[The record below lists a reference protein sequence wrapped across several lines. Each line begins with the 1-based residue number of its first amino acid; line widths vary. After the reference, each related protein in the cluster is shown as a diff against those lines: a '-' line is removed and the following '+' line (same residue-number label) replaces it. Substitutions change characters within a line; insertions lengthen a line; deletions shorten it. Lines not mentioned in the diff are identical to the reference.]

1 MPVSRVIPHV
11 QTLLFAITTSAALVV
26 STTVPAAAHVS
37 ADDSDPVAD
46 LRTDIDTIL
55 DDPSLEGAIS
65 GVVVRSLDEDDTL
78 YSRNAATP
86 LLPASNM
93 KLLTSAAAMDVLGPD
108 YTFRTTVSA
117 GEDPSD
123 GVVDGDLYITGT
135 GDPSLTVDAV
145 ADLAGEVADSGVTE
159 VTGDLLADDTWF
171 DDTRLHPDWEE
182 GDEPY
187 YYAAQISA
195 LTLAANDD
203 LDTGVVNVTATP
215 GDRVGYPVDVALEP
229 MTDNLS
235 LTNRTKTGT
244 ATSARTLDVRRK
256 PGGNAFTATGGLP
269 LGGSPYATLRTVHEP
284 TDHAA
289 HVFADALAD
298 QGVKVHGEVGRGTT
312 PADSEEVAVRHS
324 DELSDLLIPFMKL
337 SNNGHAEIL
346 IKAMG
351 RETLGEGT
359 WQAGL
364 VQVKPALDRIG
375 ASVKDVRQADGS
387 GLSRGN
393 LLRADI
399 VISLLDAVR
408 DEPWYDDWRTSL
420 PVAGGQDRMVGG
432 TLRNRMVGTPADG
445 NVRAKTG
452 TLTGVSA
459 LSGYV
464 TGTGGEEL
472 VFAII
477 NNGHSGPA
485 PRDVQDAIAVRLAEF
500 SRTTTTSADALQP
513 RPGAPRALDV
523 PDAPGRSV
531 GDLECTWAE
540 AC

>member
-1 MPVSRVIPHV
+1 MPVSRVIPHA

-26 STTVPAAAHVS
+26 STAVPAA
-37 ADDSDPVAD
+37 ADDSDPIAD
-46 LRTDIDTIL
+46 LREDIDEIL
-55 DDPSLEGAIS
+55 DDPSLEGATS
-65 GVVVRSLDEDDTL
+65 GVVVRSLDEGDTL
-78 YSRNAATP
+78 YTRNATTR

-117 GEDPSD
+117 DEDPSD
-123 GVVDGDLYITGT
+123 GVVDGDLYIVGT
-135 GDPSLTVDAV
+135 GDPSLSVDAFS
-145 ADLAGEVADSGVTE
+145 DLAEEVADSGVTE

-195 LTLAANDD
+195 LTVAANED

-215 GDRVGYPVDVALEP
+215 GYRVGAPVNVALEP

-235 LTNRTKTGT
+235 LTNESSTGT
-244 ATSARTLDVRRK
+244 PDSARTLDVRRK
-256 PGGNAFTATGGLP
+256 SGGNAFTATGGLP
-269 LGGSPYATLRTVHEP
+269 LGGAPYSTLRTVHEP

-289 HVFADALAD
+289 HVFADALAEE
-298 QGVKVHGEVGRGTT
+298 GVKVHGEVGRGTT
-312 PADSEEVAVRHS
+312 PADADELAVRHS

-351 RETLGEGT
+351 RETLGKGT

-364 VQVKPALDRIG
+364 VQVKPALDRMG
-375 ASVKDVRQADGS
+375 AEVKGVRQADGS

-393 LLRADI
+393 LLRAD
-399 VISLLDAVR
+399 VVLSLLDAVR
-408 DEPWYDDWRTSL
+408 DEPWYGAWLTSL
-420 PVAGGQDRMVGG
+420 PVAGEQDRMVGG
-432 TLRNRMVGTPADG
+432 TLRNRMVGTPAEG

-464 TGTGGEEL
+464 TGTDGEEM
-472 VFAII
+472 VFSII
-477 NNGHSGPA
+477 NNGHKGSA

-500 SRTTTTSADALQP
+500 SRTASTRVDVLPP
-513 RPGAPRALDV
+513 RHGTPRAQDT
-523 PDAPGRSV
+523 PDAPGRST